1 MVFTVV
7 SITVFGLD
15 IISKSVL
22 VHLTIVQG
30 ALFIIGN
37 QNYLVLLNPNASLP
51 HFSQYEL
58 HKLYVESNLVR
69 TILYIV
75 KWSIED
81 FVYGATDGAVTTFAV
96 VAGVVG
102 ASLSPSIVLILG
114 FANLFADGFSMAVGN
129 YLGSKS
135 QREFIEKERRKEE
148 WEIDNLVEQEKQEIK
163 DIYMKKGFKAELLDE
178 IVNVI
183 TSRRKVWIDTMMR
196 EELGLIEEKKKP
208 LDGAITT
215 FTAFNLVGLVPLI
228 PFVFLHLS
236 GFTISTEHAFLY
248 SVVFTGIS
256 FFLIGIVRGKIVNKS
271 LLRTGI
277 NTLAVGGIAASVAYV
292 VGYLLGITVR

>member
-1 MVFTVV
+1 M
-7 SITVFGLD
+7 
-15 IISKSVL
+15 
-22 VHLTIVQG
+22 
-30 ALFIIGN
+30 
-37 QNYLVLLNPNASLP
+37 
-51 HFSQYEL
+51 
-58 HKLYVESNLVR
+58 
-69 TILYIV
+69 

-102 ASLSPSIVLILG
+102 ASLSPSIILILG

-135 QREFIEKERRKEE
+135 QREFIEKERRNEE

-215 FTAFNLVGLVPLI
+215 FAAFNLVGLVPLI

-292 VGYLLGITVR
+292 VGYLLGITVK